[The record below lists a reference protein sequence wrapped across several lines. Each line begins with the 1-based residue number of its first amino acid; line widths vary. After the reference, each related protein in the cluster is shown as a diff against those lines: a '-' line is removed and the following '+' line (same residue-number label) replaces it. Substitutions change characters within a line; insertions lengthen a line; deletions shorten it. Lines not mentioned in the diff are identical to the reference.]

1 MFAGKNPQ
9 QLTSNIQQPY
19 SGVCNGLSACAS
31 RILPQPENQPFNRY
45 VSCAFTHFVI
55 GVWCI
60 GLSLQHTGA
69 VYCKNTKKTFMATLL
84 AAKKWDKESI
94 ITVICH
100 FLTKYSYIYTIENI
114 LL

>member
-1 MFAGKNPQ
+1 
-9 QLTSNIQQPY
+9 
-19 SGVCNGLSACAS
+19 
-31 RILPQPENQPFNRY
+31 
-45 VSCAFTHFVI
+45 
-55 GVWCI
+55 
-60 GLSLQHTGA
+60 
-69 VYCKNTKKTFMATLL
+69 MATLL